1 MARTGLLL
9 LSSALAT
16 SVALKTRPVSKNQL
30 GSAAPSTLPPP
41 STLGNGRFRRSSE
54 MRPSILTRPTGR
66 MQRPD
71 PDVTLVTQS
80 TLSRV
85 HAFET
90 ALLSWGGPASVVFYL
105 EDEDQVTK
113 LKHISSGWHET
124 IVQYVLAMKGE
135 LYPVNALRNMALDAA
150 ETEYVFLLDSDFVSD
165 KKAYESIRLH
175 LPGDREALVVPAFE
189 LGKTGFDPESMRS
202 KDQPADKEGL
212 ARLVKEGLA
221 REFHKNV
228 GFHRPTSFT
237 RWMWDD
243 EEGTYIIPSSR
254 LIDNFE
260 PYVVVRKASLP
271 RYDERFVGRGYNKVS
286 FCYALQCMGFQFKV
300 LKNHFV
306 AHFPHKVHH
315 HHHQPKKDPN
325 RDLWEKFKDE
335 LKSSGQCEPLVRRDN
350 NHNGRSRL
358 GGRGRVGRRVE
369 SL

>member
-16 SVALKTRPVSKNQL
+16 SAALKTRPVFRL
-30 GSAAPSTLPPP
+30 GSAAPSTH
-41 STLGNGRFRRSSE
+41 GIGWFRRSSE

-254 LIDNFE
+254 LIDKFE

-271 RYDERFVGRGYNKVS
+271 RYDERFAGRWYDKIS
-286 FCYALQCMGFQFKV
+286 YCYKLQCMGFQFKV

-306 AHFPHKVHH
+306 AHFPHTVL
-315 HHHQPKKDPN
+315 HQPNEDPN
-325 RDLWEKFKDE
+325 RHMFEKFKDE